1 MQSFF
6 IPGIL
11 PTLNEI
17 IAAAKSGYGKR
28 NAYHR
33 MKVSFTDYVVLCIY
47 EAQLK
52 PMKYVTVSFLW
63 QEKNK
68 RKDPDNIVAAKKF
81 ILDGLVKAGILKTD
95 GWRHIKGFGGERW
108 GVSDKPG
115 VHVELYEWR
124 GKQ

>member
-6 IPGIL
+6 IPGTL

-33 MKVSFTDYVVLCIY
+33 MKVSFTDNVVLCVY
-47 EAQLK
+47 EAKLK
-52 PMKYVTVSFLW
+52 PMDQANLLFIW
-63 QEKNK
+63 HEKNK

-81 ILDGLVKAGILKTD
+81 ILEGRLKAGVIPND
-95 GWRHIKGFGGERW
+95 GWGHVKGLSDEW
-108 GVSDKPG
+108 VVSDKPG
-115 VHVELYEWR
+115 V
-124 GKQ
+124 